1 MSLVEYPRDFG
12 MYARQNL
19 STVLTILLFIFLL
32 LLAVGICSDLKVLV
46 RLSDGQI
53 TEETLEAD
61 SERDVITVEFKQG
74 DGTLITVLADFKRHV
89 KIFRALVLGEP
100 ERGQTQYQALCF
112 ITHLDAREFIPTE
125 SMARLRQKN
134 AHVVRSA
141 DERRGLEQ
149 LSMDVAVN
157 LTHAWHLSTHI
168 RNVCG
173 EAQQAYTSQADLT
186 RWTGRGVDRSMFE
199 VHPPHVPD
207 PPAAAPADVPPPVC
221 SAAAG
226 PWQPCL
232 CSYHLRLEWYPC
244 LLKYCRGRGPSPYK
258 CGIRSCSKSF
268 RFTFPTPLRQLC
280 LWDEEA

>member
-1 MSLVEYPRDFG
+1 MSLLEFPRGFG
-12 MYARQNL
+12 MYAQQNL
-19 STVLTILLFIFLL
+19 SALLTILFLIFTLFVT
-32 LLAVGICSDLKVLV
+32 VGICTDLKVLV

-112 ITHLDAREFIPTE
+112 ITHLDPREFIPTE

-134 AHVVRSA
+134 SHVVRSA
-141 DERRGLEQ
+141 DESRGPEQ

-157 LTHAWHLSTHI
+157 LTQAWQLSAHI

-173 EAQQAYTSQADLT
+173 EAQQAYTSQADVT
-186 RWTGRGVDRSMFE
+186 RWTGRGLQRSMFE
-199 VHPPHVPD
+199 VQPSD
-207 PPAAAPADVPPPVC
+207 PDVPTPLAC
-221 SAAAG
+221 SVATG
-226 PWQPCL
+226 LWEPCL
-232 CSYHLRLEWYPC
+232 CSYRLSLEWYPC

-268 RFTFPTPLRQLC
+268 RFSFHTPHRQLC